1 MPVKPV
7 IVFPEREL
15 INRIKS
21 GDQVAFEQLYFQ
33 YAGKLTHRLLH
44 LLKSEELA
52 QDILQDVFLK
62 VWEVRDRL
70 DPELSFGAFLYTIA
84 GNFCKNSFRKAMSQQ
99 IYEQHHGFEEAYSPV
114 EQHLDRKEA
123 ELALESALAK
133 LTPRQ
138 KEVFT
143 LHKIEGRSY
152 KEISELLG
160 ITPNTINQLI
170 QQANKQL
177 KAQFLTHSLLLASI
191 LLS

>member
-7 IVFPEREL
+7 IVLPEREL
-15 INRIKS
+15 INRVKS
-21 GDQVAFEQLYFQ
+21 GDQAAFEQLYFQ

-62 VWEVRDRL
+62 VWENRDRL
-70 DPELSFGAFLYTIA
+70 DPELSFGAFLYTMA
-84 GNFCKNSFRKAMSQQ
+84 GNFCKNSFRKALSQQ
-99 IYEQHHGFEEAYSPV
+99 LYEQHQGFEEAYSPI
-114 EQHLDRKEA
+114 EQQLDRKDA
-123 ELALESALAK
+123 ELALQSAMEK

-160 ITPNTINQLI
+160 ISPNTINQLI

-177 KAQFLTHSLLLASI
+177 KAQFITHSLLLAAI

>member
-1 MPVKPV
+1 VKPV
-7 IVFPEREL
+7 NVHPEKEL
-15 INRIKS
+15 INRVKS

-33 YAGKLTHRLLH
+33 YARKLTHRLLD

-62 VWEVRDRL
+62 VWEVRNQL

-84 GNFCKNSFRKAMSQQ
+84 GNLCKNSFRKALSHQL
-99 IYEQHHGFEEAYSPV
+99 YESNQGFEEAYSPV
-114 EQHLDRKEA
+114 EQHLERKEA
-123 ELALESALAK
+123 ELALESALSK

-160 ITPNTINQLI
+160 ISPNTINQLI

-177 KAQFLTHSLLLASI
+177 KATLITHSLLLAAI
-191 LLS
+191 LLG